1 MRRVLGPI
9 LSTGV
14 ALVVAGVVVANP
26 IIAPRADVQI
36 PAVKL
41 SAGNDETGGML
52 DQAFLDAIAPLP
64 SDSDNPFSVLKQLF
78 TSLAVDAT
86 SVGKDAIV
94 DAFVAGVAAVSQPEL
109 TAAAVPYIGAPFD
122 LPVLTEPPVTGWDLS
137 ALAPAVPQASA
148 MLSQTTSLVT
158 DAVTPVIQDLVTSL
172 VADAGYV
179 GGGLVAAAFAA
190 GTLVASEPR
199 LIANTL
205 VAIVRGDLGG
215 ALENA
220 VKAVAAPLAPP
231 SIILGAVQS
240 IIESHLAQLSGMIA
254 ALTTAPVT
262 DGSPA
267 ITLKGDGST
276 PATNLTDRR
285 NRGNLGEAPLV
296 PVPSAAL
303 VRRPASRVS
312 IVGVRAN
319 TGDTPAAAAS
329 RGVDSP
335 GVNSYGVTR
344 AAGDAVNALG
354 EQVGAAVAGVS
365 DTVGKIATHAR
376 AGRVA
381 ATGDGR

>member
-1 MRRVLGPI
+1 
-9 LSTGV
+9 V

-64 SDSDNPFSVLKQLF
+64 SESDNPFSVLKQLI

-86 SVGKDAIV
+86 SVGKNAIV

-109 TAAAVPYIGAPFD
+109 TASAVPYVGPPFD

-137 ALAPAVPQASA
+137 SLAPAVPTASA

-158 DAVTPVIQDLVTSL
+158 EAVTPVIQDLVTSL

-205 VAIVRGDLGG
+205 VAIVRGDLNG

-254 ALTTAPVT
+254 ALTTAPLT

-267 ITLKGDGST
+267 IMPKGDGST
-276 PATNLTDRR
+276 PATKLSDRE
-285 NRGNLGEAPLV
+285 NRGNLGEAPMV

-319 TGDTPAAAAS
+319 TGGIPEAAAS
-329 RGVDSP
+329 RDVNFP
-335 GVNSYGVTR
+335 GVNSDSVIG
-344 AAGDAVNALG
+344 AARDAVQAISD
-354 EQVGAAVAGVS
+354 QAGAAVAGVA

>member
-1 MRRVLGPI
+1 
-9 LSTGV
+9 
-14 ALVVAGVVVANP
+14 
-26 IIAPRADVQI
+26 
-36 PAVKL
+36 VKL

-64 SDSDNPFSVLKQLF
+64 SESDNPFSVLKQLI

-86 SVGKDAIV
+86 SVGKNAIV

-109 TAAAVPYIGAPFD
+109 TAAAVPYIGPPFD

-137 ALAPAVPQASA
+137 ALASAVPKASTTI
-148 MLSQTTSLVT
+148 SQTTSAVT

-205 VAIVRGDLGG
+205 VAIVRGDLNG

-240 IIESHLAQLSGMIA
+240 IIESHLAQLSEMIA
-254 ALTTAPVT
+254 ALTTAPLT

-267 ITLKGDGST
+267 ITPKGDGST
-276 PATNLTDRR
+276 PATKLSDRE
-285 NRGNLGEAPLV
+285 NRGNLGEAPIV
-296 PVPSAAL
+296 PVSSAAL
-303 VRRPASRVS
+303 VRRPASRIS

-319 TGDTPAAAAS
+319 TGDTSAAAAS
-329 RGVDSP
+329 RGV
-335 GVNSYGVTR
+335 NSYSVTG
-344 AAGDAVNALG
+344 AARDVVQAIGDQA
-354 EQVGAAVAGVS
+354 GAAVAGVA
-365 DTVGKIATHAR
+365 DTVGKIATRTR

-381 ATGDGR
+381 AAGDGR

>member
-1 MRRVLGPI
+1 MRRVVGPI

-41 SAGNDETGGML
+41 SSGNDETGGML

-64 SDSDNPFSVLKQLF
+64 SEPDNPFSVLKQLF

-86 SVGKDAIV
+86 SVGKNAIV
-94 DAFVAGVAAVSQPEL
+94 DAFVAGVAAMSQPEL
-109 TAAAVPYIGAPFD
+109 TAAVVPYVGAPFD

-137 ALAPAVPQASA
+137 ALAPVVPKASA
-148 MLSQTTSLVT
+148 MISQTTSLVT

-179 GGGLVAAAFAA
+179 GGGLFAAAFAA

-205 VAIVRGDLGG
+205 VAIVRGDLNG

-254 ALTTAPVT
+254 ALTTAPLT

-267 ITLKGDGST
+267 ITPKGDGST
-276 PATNLTDRR
+276 PATKLSDRE
-285 NRGNLGEAPLV
+285 NRGNLGEAPMV

-319 TGDTPAAAAS
+319 TGGIPEAAAS
-329 RGVDSP
+329 RGVNFP
-335 GVNSYGVTR
+335 GVNSDSVIG
-344 AAGDAVNALG
+344 AARDAVQAISD
-354 EQVGAAVAGVS
+354 QAGAAVAGVA

-376 AGRVA
+376 AGRA
-381 ATGDGR
+381 AAAGDGR

>member
-26 IIAPRADVQI
+26 IIAPRADIQI

-52 DQAFLDAIAPLP
+52 NQAFLDAIAPTP
-64 SDSDNPFSVLKQLF
+64 SESDNPFSVLKQLI

-86 SVGKDAIV
+86 SVGKNAIV

-109 TAAAVPYIGAPFD
+109 TAATVPYIGPPFD
-122 LPVLTEPPVTGWDLS
+122 LPVLTEPPVTGLDPS
-137 ALAPAVPQASA
+137 AFASAVPQASA
-148 MLSQTTSLVT
+148 MLSQTTSLVA
-158 DAVTPVIQDLVTSL
+158 DAVAPVLRDLVTSL

-179 GGGLVAAAFAA
+179 GDGLVAAAFAA

-205 VAIVRGDLGG
+205 VALVRGDLSG

-220 VKAVAAPLAPP
+220 VRAVVAPLAPP
-231 SIILGAVQS
+231 TIILGAVRT

-254 ALTTAPVT
+254 ALTTAPPAN
-262 DGSPA
+262 GAPA
-267 ITLKGDGST
+267 ITPKGNGST

-285 NRGNLGEAPLV
+285 DRHNLGEAQLV

-303 VRRPASRVS
+303 VRRPAARVG
-312 IVGVRAN
+312 IVGAQAN
-319 TGDTPAAAAS
+319 TGGTPEATTS
-329 RGVDSP
+329 RGVNSP
-335 GVNSYGVTR
+335 GVNSPGVTG
-344 AAGDAVNALG
+344 AARDAIKAISD
-354 EQVGAAVAGVS
+354 QAGAAVAGVS
-365 DTVGKIATHAR
+365 DTVGKMATQAR

-381 ATGDGR
+381 AAGDSR